1 MRIGEFYSKGV
12 YYHKSDIPQTLRP
25 FVNYGFSSGGYIGD
39 DFKSFNT
46 KFKNVIKKLL
56 PEGFEIHYWNRG
68 HYYCSGV
75 IKTPKDKFI
84 YISIPDVRYFNDEWI
99 TNILYRTMEHDKDWT
114 GGPNHCTSL
123 FTFTKDIKNLYK

>member
-12 YYHKSDIPQTLRP
+12 YYHKSDIPQTLKP
-25 FVNYGFSSGGYIGD
+25 FVNYEFSSGGCIGD
-39 DFKSFNT
+39 DLKSFNT

-56 PEGFEIHYWNRG
+56 PEGFKIHYWNRG

-84 YISIPDVRYFNDEWI
+84 CISIPDVRYFNDEWI

-114 GGPNHCTSL
+114 GGPNHSTSL